1 MKIIHIL
8 HFAPMPDSIKNTLI
22 TQLKSVS
29 HTILADKIVFML
41 MLMILA
47 FSNDDNDS
55 SVTHIRDQYSNMLR

>member
-8 HFAPMPDSIKNTLI
+8 KFAPMPDVVKNTLI
-22 TQLKSVS
+22 AQLRSVS

-47 FSNDDNDS
+47 FTNDDND
-55 SVTHIRDQYSNMLR
+55 VNVRHIRDQYSNMLR